1 MFITANISKEE
12 TLLLQ
17 EAGLSSTSIG
27 QGMTMLRKA
36 WWQNEWNFYQ
46 AFFLL
51 SIGIERLLK
60 IIVILRFKS
69 DNNSFPSDNLLKK
82 LGHDIKKLIVTV
94 ESYNINE
101 EVTTCEVEIAI
112 IDFLTAF
119 AKSNRYY
126 NLDAIS
132 GMQVANNPLSEWKI
146 IQNKIKQKEG
156 LVSQTFDKEF
166 LEQMAGPFG
175 SPKAVEEYLKD
186 ADILDEIQGHSVYY
200 IWRIIQKL
208 ADKLIRIEY
217 ENRTAISLRE
227 FFPYFIKGWDKNKE
241 YDILEWKDWNY
252 LK

>member
-12 TLLLQ
+12 TLLLH
-17 EAGLSSTSIG
+17 EAGLSSTCIG

-46 AFFLL
+46 AFFLV

-60 IIVILRFKS
+60 IIVILKFKA
-69 DNNSFPSDNLLKK
+69 DNNSFPDDGFLKK
-82 LGHDIKKLIVTV
+82 LGHDIKKLIATI
-94 ESYNINE
+94 ESYKITE
-101 EVTTCEVEIAI
+101 EVTTCEIETEI

-119 AKSNRYY
+119 AKTNRYY

-132 GMQVANNPLSEWKI
+132 GIQGTNNPLHEWKI

-156 LVSQTFDKEF
+156 LASQTFDKDF
-166 LEQMAGPFG
+166 LWQMAGALG

-186 ADILDEIQGHSVYY
+186 ANILDDIQGHSVYY
-200 IWRIIQKL
+200 LWRIIQKL
-208 ADKLIRIEY
+208 ADKLRKIEY
-217 ENRTAISLRE
+217 ANPSAISLRE
-227 FFPYFIKGWDKNKE
+227 FYPYFVKGWDKQE
-241 YDILEWKDWNY
+241 GYSVLEWKDWNY